1 MKTTLVPSV
10 VTFLAPLDK
19 SMASNHG
26 VSDPITKTCLSFSCM
41 VSSMVLWNT
50 NQKVVKRLQNI
61 CIPCDATVFENQR
74 KSRIQHCE
82 RSELRFY
89 FEWTKV
95 HKKCQK

>member
-1 MKTTLVPSV
+1 
-10 VTFLAPLDK
+10 
-19 SMASNHG
+19 
-26 VSDPITKTCLSFSCM
+26 M

-95 HKKCQK
+95 HKKCQNSQIWRVFQASGQTMLPDMSLF